1 MKAVRYSQFGGPEV
15 LEIVDL
21 PPGERPR
28 LDAFRPAAG
37 VNGFPKRETQRRL
50 SADERIR
57 TADPLFT
64 NQDLG
69 RPQRTRE
76 C

>member
-1 MKAVRYSQFGGPEV
+1 MKAVRFSQFGGPEV

-37 VNGFPKRETQRRL
+37 VNGFPKRESNAASQPTSGFEPLTRCLQI
-50 SADERIR
+50 RI
-57 TADPLFT
+57 
-64 NQDLG
+64 
-69 RPQRTRE
+69 
-76 C
+76 